1 MVTDAIYPYH
11 MGGKE
16 TRTRQLSTRLAAGGT
31 EVHVFTMNWWRGPAY
46 RVEDGVHYHAL
57 CRAYP
62 LYSGSRRSI
71 LEAVMFAL
79 GSFRLIAHRF
89 DVIEADHMPHLHL
102 FPIRVVAWLRRVP
115 LVSTWHE
122 YWGTAYWRE
131 YLGPLGVV
139 AGAIEKVA
147 MRLPDHLIAPSP
159 ETAARLVEHG
169 VANGS
174 VTLIPNGIDL
184 VAIEAARAAAGGVD
198 VLYVGRLLAHKRV
211 ELLLESI
218 VALRTEGTTITCAI
232 VGEGPERARLRDV
245 VNEHQLGDQV
255 RFLDNLDDA
264 DLFGLMK
271 ASSLFVLPSVREG
284 FGIVVAEAMACGVP
298 VITTCHPDN
307 HAQALVDEGT
317 TGWLCEATAESLS
330 AALRR
335 ALSER
340 GVVRPSGRVAERF
353 DWQVSVATLVE
364 LFERSIAQRHRHAS
378 GRCPE
383 VFPA

>member
-1 MVTDAIYPYH
+1 
-11 MGGKE
+11 
-16 TRTRQLSTRLAAGGT
+16 
-31 EVHVFTMNWWRGPAY
+31 
-46 RVEDGVHYHAL
+46 
-57 CRAYP
+57 
-62 LYSGSRRSI
+62 
-71 LEAVMFAL
+71 
-79 GSFRLIAHRF
+79 
-89 DVIEADHMPHLHL
+89 
-102 FPIRVVAWLRRVP
+102 
-115 LVSTWHE
+115 
-122 YWGTAYWRE
+122 
-131 YLGPLGVV
+131 VV